1 MMTEVQDAIQSEDA
15 NGAKQNWEGE
25 TSTSSWMNWQYDFS
39 KKMRLRYA
47 VDIAGV
53 NPLYPDNFVK
63 SIRMSP
69 NGCSFLYST
78 EDGMIRYIDLRSVD
92 FWGCE
97 EAKEN
102 PTVPETLSEK
112 YSFNHTEIV
121 YGMDWFEQNGVI
133 RDRVPRLDIECFV
146 SCCKDTPIRLWDVT
160 TGSTSNYICIVSIS
174 L

>member
-78 EDGMIRYIDLRSVD
+78 EDGMIRYIDL
-92 FWGCE
+92 
-97 EAKEN
+97 
-102 PTVPETLSEK
+102 
-112 YSFNHTEIV
+112 
-121 YGMDWFEQNGVI
+121 
-133 RDRVPRLDIECFV
+133 
-146 SCCKDTPIRLWDVT
+146 
-160 TGSTSNYICIVSIS
+160 
-174 L
+174 